1 MKIDFNV
8 IEFYKTAKQ
17 TEETLLREFKENDDS
32 EKKTIK
38 LIIEILTNLNLKE

>member
-32 EKKTIK
+32 EKK
-38 LIIEILTNLNLKE
+38 N